1 MKALLLLLLCI
12 LPLAGIGAELSI
24 AYDQGN
30 PSEHLFS
37 TKSVVE
43 VLGKLRG
50 SGVLVLLDERP
61 VIITNSHN
69 LKGLRSAKVTLR
81 SQTVRVLEKK
91 PRAEHNVEVGLS
103 VDAFVLHDYPLTDFA
118 ILGFPLA
125 TDPHLT
131 FAIRELAGRNGKFCI
146 KDPLCTPGWK
156 ANTQR
161 PVLDVDNESYIT
173 AVIDAAPSR
182 LNLIYPFNPKYTE
195 AGIFVPVYGRPGVSG
210 GGFYHNEVLQGLVTK
225 VSLSGEPI
233 VIATELKKIGE
244 VLKADDEGVD
254 SAVWQGTS
262 LLIHHRSDEIILRSS
277 NLGGGET
284 GHGGGETGHG
294 GGETGHGGGET
305 GHGGE
310 GPNGDFWQFQ
320 FSDFLGERILKTWN
334 PFKSRSGSFSLNGE
348 LVSFIETQGRHQ
360 LPQIDQYLKNVRQ
373 NIPQKIHEAGKKSS
387 QLLHRLRI
395 QKDESIVFGRVYQYD
410 KLSDRYVLLKTTQP
424 TPLFE
429 GAQLLKGE
437 GGHPLTTRSRQ
448 GHLVDVCFR
457 DDVKGEPLCLSIPL
471 DRKTS
476 AVVRAGKT
484 TRLKSLA
491 SYGATV
497 SYANRAKTI
506 KLALIYDA
514 DDLTRLEKIYLQ
526 TENYLVELWG
536 VPR

>member
-1 MKALLLLLLCI
+1 MKTLLLSFLCLL
-12 LPLAGIGAELSI
+12 PFSGIGAELSI
-24 AYDQGN
+24 AYDLGN

-69 LKGLRSAKVTLR
+69 LKGTRSAKVTLR
-81 SQTVRVLEKK
+81 PQTVRLVEKE

-103 VDAFVLHDYPLTDFA
+103 VEAFVLHDYPLTDFA

-131 FAIRELAGRNGKFCI
+131 FAIRELADRNGKFCI

-161 PVLDVDNESYIT
+161 PVLDVANESYIT
-173 AVIDAAPSR
+173 AVIDAAPAR
-182 LNLIYPFNPKYTE
+182 LELIYPFNPKYTA

-210 GGFYHNEVLQGLVTK
+210 GGFYDNEILQGLVTK

-244 VLKADDEGVD
+244 VLKAADEGVD
-254 SAVWQGTS
+254 SAVWQGSS
-262 LLIHHRSDEIILRSS
+262 LVIHHRSDEIILRSS

-320 FSDFLGERILKTWN
+320 FTDFFFLRILKTWN
-334 PFKSRSGSFSLNGE
+334 PFKSRSGSFSLNGA

-373 NIPQKIHEAGKKSS
+373 NIPQRIHEAGKKSS
-387 QLLHRLRI
+387 QLLNRLRI

-410 KLSDRYVLLKTTQP
+410 KLSDRYVLLKTNQP

-437 GGHPLTTRSRQ
+437 GGRPLTSRSRQ
-448 GHLVDVCFR
+448 GQLVDVCFR

-497 SYANRAKTI
+497 SYANRGKTI